1 MQKRSRAVVVCLI
14 GTTLLS
20 CGGGG
25 EGPAAPAPVLTTL
38 GISFPTSTI
47 QAGQSATVTVAGLD
61 QFGASIG
68 TGTVSWSTAATTVA
82 TVDANGVVTGVAAGT
97 TEVIAAAGGTQ
108 AQTPVFVIPVPV
120 ASVTVSPPTAALV
133 VGTTQQMVATMLD
146 ANGNALSGR
155 VESWGTSDFTKATV
169 SSTGLVTAMAAG
181 TTTITATSESRAG
194 TSQITVTNVIP
205 VPVASV
211 TVSPPTA
218 TLFVGTTQ
226 QMVATTLDANGNA
239 LSGRFVSWGSSDF
252 TKATVTSTGLVTAMA
267 AGTTTITATSESR
280 SGTSQITV
288 VSSQSICNSTTALQL
303 AVGAGRTLTPAE
315 TASLCLGGGASAS
328 EYVLIPFN
336 STNVAASTIQLQI
349 TGTNTS
355 AIQPGPLAS
364 LQLARANAGLR
375 KASPAESFEWSFRER
390 ERRDIGSAFASSR
403 QPRRAASAGFTP
415 RNLTSLPANPTVGT
429 IVPINSSI
437 SGNTCTDPK
446 QLHGAVVVA
455 VLPHTIVLSDTL
467 SPPGG
472 YTSAEMTAFG
482 QAFEADGYPLDV
494 LNFGAE
500 TDFDGNGRIAI
511 LFTPGV
517 NVIPGPPGGFIGG
530 LFAGRDLVSAAICV
544 GSNEGE
550 MFYMPVPDPNRT
562 INGNYT
568 VKADLARLVLS
579 VLVHEFQHLINGG
592 RRIVN
597 GSPYEEVWLNEG
609 LSHVAEELLYYR
621 MSGNSPRSNIDL
633 PLLQS
638 SQAQLDAMNAYQ
650 IQNLLRLSRYMSS
663 PETNSPISQTGSI
676 EMRGA
681 IWQLLRYAADRKG
694 GTEQNTWSA
703 LVNSTQAGQA
713 NFNAVFGDI
722 ITMSRDWAVAQFVDD
737 AGLNLSPN
745 YANPSWQFRS
755 IMPSING
762 GNFPLF
768 TRPLLSAPVDITL
781 NGGGAA
787 YVRFRVAASVPATI
801 GAASSGQ
808 AVPSAVDFMLIR
820 TQ

>member
-1 MQKRSRAVVVCLI
+1 M
-14 GTTLLS
+14 
-20 CGGGG
+20 
-25 EGPAAPAPVLTTL
+25 
-38 GISFPTSTI
+38 
-47 QAGQSATVTVAGLD
+47 
-61 QFGASIG
+61 
-68 TGTVSWSTAATTVA
+68 
-82 TVDANGVVTGVAAGT
+82 DANGVVTGVAAGT
-97 TEVIAAAGGTQ
+97 TQVIGAAGGTQ
-108 AQTPVFVIPVPV
+108 AQATVIVIAIPV
-120 ASVTVSPPTAALV
+120 ASVTVSPPTATLV
-133 VGTTQQMVATMLD
+133 VGTTQQLVATTLD
-146 ANGNALSGR
+146 ANGDTLSGR
-155 VESWGTSDFTKATV
+155 VVSWGTSDFTKATV

-181 TTTITATSESRAG
+181 TTTITAASESISG
-194 TSQITVTNVIP
+194 TSPITVIN

-211 TVSPPTA
+211 TVSPATA
-218 TLFVGTTQ
+218 MLVVGTTQ
-226 QMVATTLDANGNA
+226 QLVATARDASGNV
-239 LSGRFVSWGSSDF
+239 LSGRVVSWGTSDF
-252 TKATVTSTGLVTAMA
+252 TRATVSSAGLVTTVA
-267 AGTTTITATSESR
+267 AGAATVTATSESR

-288 VSSQSICNSTTALQL
+288 ANSQSSCNSTTALQL
-303 AVGAGRTLTPAE
+303 AVGAIQALTPAE
-315 TASLCLGGGASAS
+315 MALLCLGGGTSAS

-336 STNVAASTIQLQI
+336 STNVAASTIQLRI

-355 AIQPGPLAS
+355 AIQPGSLAS
-364 LQLARANAGLR
+364 LQASGANAGPR

-390 ERRDIGSAFASSR
+390 ERRDLEFAFASSR
-403 QPRRAASAGFTP
+403 QPRTAASGGLTP
-415 RNLTSLPANPTVGT
+415 RYLTNVPTSPTVGT
-429 IVPINSSI
+429 IVPINANI

-446 QLHGAVVVA
+446 QLHDAVVVA

-467 SPPGG
+467 SPLGG

-482 QAFEADGYPLDV
+482 QAFETDGYMLDV

-562 INGNYT
+562 INGNYS
-568 VKADLARLVLS
+568 VKADLANLNLA
-579 VLVHEFQHLINGG
+579 VLVHEFQHLINAG
-592 RRIVN
+592 RRILN
-597 GSPYEEVWLNEG
+597 ASPYEEVWLNEG
-609 LSHVAEELLYYR
+609 LSHIAEELLYHR
-621 MSGNSPRSNIDL
+621 MSGNPPRSNIDL
-633 PLLQS
+633 SLLQS
-638 SQAQLDAMNAYQ
+638 SQAQVNALNAYQ
-650 IQNLLRLSRYMSS
+650 MQNLLRLSRYMSS

-703 LVNSTQAGQA
+703 LVNSPAAGQA

-722 ITMSRDWAVAQFVDD
+722 VTMSRDWAVAQFVDD
-737 AGLNLSPN
+737 AGLNFSPI
-745 YANPSWQFRS
+745 YANPSWHFRS
-755 IMPSING
+755 IMPAING

-768 TRPLLSAPVDITL
+768 TRPLLGAPVDITL

-808 AVPSAVDFMLIR
+808 AVPSAVEFVLMR